1 MSEGLLSRWA
11 RRKQEVRRQARA
23 ETRVEPS
30 EPPAASEPQALADAE
45 LSGAEALDDESL
57 ADAIARL
64 PEIEDLTAETE
75 LAPFLRAGIPAALR
89 KAALRRMWSVDPAI
103 RDFVSE
109 ARDYAYDWNT
119 PGGVPGLGPM
129 LPTDDIKAMVERIM
143 TGHAPRPPEETP
155 EERPGIPE
163 GAVEVAPTNA
173 PGTDDAET
181 EVSPARAP
189 ALGVQEAPPA
199 LVAQDAPL
207 AHVDAADLHPAKTS
221 ARTFQSPPIVSS
233 LRRHGGAMPS

>member
-23 ETRVEPS
+23 ETRAEASAPTVQ
-30 EPPAASEPQALADAE
+30 SEPQPLADNEVFTEEPLEDA
-45 LSGAEALDDESL
+45 SL

-64 PEIEDLTAETE
+64 PKIEDLTAETE

-143 TGHAPRPPEETP
+143 TGHAPRPPEVTSEETP
-155 EERPGIPE
+155 GETLGIPE
-163 GAVEVAPTNA
+163 GDVEVAA
-173 PGTDDAET
+173 
-181 EVSPARAP
+181 SPAPVTGEAATDAP
-189 ALGVQEAPPA
+189 ALVTQEAPPM
-199 LVAQDAPL
+199 
-207 AHVDAADLHPAKTS
+207 HVDAEDLHPSKNS
-221 ARTFQSPPIVSS
+221 ARAFQSPPIVSP